1 MVAVSQLAA
10 TLVIVALTAAGLD
23 VAAAIVL
30 MTLPVVAVVMVG
42 VHRGSAAPA

>member
-10 TLVIVALTAAGLD
+10 TLVIIAFTAAGLG

-30 MTLPVVAVVMVG
+30 MTLPVVAVG